1 MKSQVSYKT
10 ILALALPIILG
21 SAVQNIIAVSD
32 SIFLYHYSDLDF
44 EAISIASVFYLI
56 ISAIGFGFS
65 RGGQILIA
73 RDHGRGDLQQIKK
86 SFYTLLIFEL
96 SLAIPLFFAIHF
108 FSEEILGLFVND
120 QELLERGAMYLRPRS
135 WGIFFSYVGVGIVA
149 FYTGTSKPKFII
161 IDTLFLAGIN
171 IVMNYVLI
179 FGKWGMP
186 TMGIAGAGW
195 ASAFAEASAFFL
207 FILYMIFERN
217 PVVKG
222 IFSRPVLDFKRFK
235 EIYQISFNIVLQVI
249 VGLGSWLIF
258 FGIIENLGRKELAI
272 SNMIRIIYLILS
284 IPTWGFSSAMNT
296 ISSYLLG
303 EENIA
308 KIVPATHRVMFINVG
323 MTMVLTIPVLVFPQQ
338 FLYPLFGK
346 SDMTLI
352 YEAQPMFYLLIVI
365 MFLFSYS
372 SVYFDSIIGMGKTG
386 WGFFVKLFTSVSYLV
401 LLYYV
406 VEYTDLG
413 LKAAWGTEIY
423 YWFIVMVISI
433 YFMFG
438 TKWKDKI
445 LETAN
450 AS

>member
-32 SIFLYHYSDLDF
+32 SVFLYHYSELDF

-73 RDHGRGDLQQIKK
+73 RDHGRGDLVQIKK

-96 SLAIPLFFAIHF
+96 TLALPLFFLIYF
-108 FSEEILGLFVND
+108 FSEEILGVFIND

-135 WGIFFSYVGVGIVA
+135 WGIFFSYIGVGIVA

-161 IDTLFLAGIN
+161 IDTLFLAAIN
-171 IVMNYVLI
+171 MILNYVLI

-186 TMGIAGAGW
+186 AMGIAGAGW
-195 ASAFAEASAFFL
+195 ASALAEASAFFL

-217 PVVKG
+217 PIVKG
-222 IFSRPVLDFKRFK
+222 IFNRPVLDVKRFK

-272 SNMIRIIYLILS
+272 SNMMRIIYLILS

-303 EENIA
+303 EENVEE
-308 KIVPATHRVMFINVG
+308 IVPATHRVMLINVG
-323 MTMVLTIPVLVFPQQ
+323 MTMALTIPVLVFPEQL
-338 FLYPLFGK
+338 LYPLFGK

-352 YEAQPMFYLLIVI
+352 YEAQPMFYLLIII
-365 MFLFSYS
+365 MLLFSYS
-372 SVYFDSIIGMGKTG
+372 SVYFDSIIGMGKTR
-386 WGFFVKLFTSVSYLV
+386 WGFYVKLFTSVSYL
-401 LLYYV
+401 LILYYV
-406 VEYTDLG
+406 VEFTELG
-413 LKAAWGTEIY
+413 LKTAWGTEIY
-423 YWFIVMVISI
+423 YWLVVMLISL

-438 TKWKDKI
+438 TNWKDKI
-445 LETAN
+445 LDNPEA
-450 AS
+450 